1 MEFQPAPGDYQ
12 ANEYIDGSIPVEAYV
27 GDDGHP
33 PIVDEYG
40 EGENEHYF
48 FYFCSHVNSSCAC
61 DVRS

>member
-12 ANEYIDGSIPVEAYV
+12 GNEYIDGAIPVEGYA

-40 EGENEHYF
+40 DGKQEL
-48 FYFCSHVNSSCAC
+48 V
-61 DVRS
+61 